1 MPTSLKLHG
10 DVVQPTVGGQLGDVV
25 VVVVVVA
32 VGSVIGLQITHVT
45 GPVGI
50 EIPVE
55 APACPACPP
64 ATTIIAARATNREMS
79 EPNAARV
86 MLPVASLT

>member
-10 DVVQPTVGGQLGDVV
+10 DVVQPTVGGQLGD
-25 VVVVVVA
+25 VVVVA